1 MPRNTFQLPTADSL
15 LSGSADPL
23 SMVHN
28 YSPPTAPKPS
38 KRELDAYAARLE
50 QDQINNEAMA
60 FVDQVRSQSWWRDGT
75 WRRRQEAIDNY
86 ENNIWPSYAAQRF
99 GNDTTKAN
107 LVKNLMLQP
116 LREDVRNQKAQDT
129 WTNTY
134 NNLVASAQAGFDQGR
149 ASMAA
154 APVAFDIITGQ
165 DASESIDNLANVL
178 IDNRLREQERIQNTP
193 QRQYDTQR
201 IKELEEE
208 GKDYAF
214 FRNMWEQRSIRPLI
228 NQVVEQWP
236 NLLASLGFTTAG
248 AAIGSTA
255 GPAGAVAGGAAGAAA
270 GGALTT
276 VMGLVSQV
284 SDEIFN
290 ATPEEL
296 RSSPRYKE
304 LEQQGY
310 SEADAKSILARDAA
324 REVIGLGAALGAASG
339 VLGPEAI
346 IARSSVLSP
355 LLRGGLMRRI
365 ATGAGLGFAE
375 EFPSEYTEQVIQN
388 RAYNAATGEDRA
400 LTEGAL
406 ESGLIGGAV
415 GGLLG
420 GVGGFRNREQTS
432 TEAPTRP
439 NAVPSP
445 EGSVGGF
452 NVPTATNLSIPGGV
466 TNPVYNPDS
475 EADARARTAAARQL
489 SDIVDGLVNKSSP
502 VVPDDMPALFN
513 AMQTA
518 QQLGLDLDTFEPLIA
533 SVQNAV
539 NKSLGSNF
547 NVMDA
552 YNAFLAAN
560 QYTIQPAPAP
570 FTQPTVAQPAA
581 TQAPVTQVPVAP
593 AAPVTQPAVDNV
605 PVEPAAP
612 EPPVVDNSPGS
623 PAPVST
629 NPAPVPGHIDTP
641 ATNVTDTTPVVPISN
656 NVPVTQNAGPVMMPA
671 APQQTTYN
679 PNAEDTDPDLLDA
692 EILSLDLYDTLHDKM
707 PTPDAII
714 DIYKLIDKARAKGIP
729 VYTNPTVLNMVD
741 RVNKFAR
748 DYIAS
753 DYDMLT
759 DYTRWATGDDTSLR
773 NWTAPDFAYNNY
785 AHFISNKIFD
795 TIEDMKIESRTTGVL
810 DIFPVFRLLKKAQ
823 ENGVDIYNNDYIKRA
838 LDEAAILFNE
848 SDQENLSHRDLLPLY
863 NKWTQDYDTPLI
875 DTPTTQDIDNGT
887 GREQPTTGIEN
898 SPATSSPTA
907 TTQSGPD
914 QGPVSNG
921 PETPP
926 ADGTAA
932 QGTGT
937 GGTAYTD
944 PGTTAGNV
952 QANQPADGRTADGT
966 DSGSDN
972 TADDTTGTGS
982 DTGNGITVGEAE
994 QRASDGRF
1002 KSIVRQLTKVRN
1014 GYGYTAKLSEF
1025 TQSRMQYYDSMGLTP
1040 QESYRE
1046 ASIDATIADNMASYL
1061 LSLNIN
1067 NTQITT
1073 DLRNI
1078 EERIRKEFGR
1088 SAIEARRGAVFVYR
1102 MINTIAQV
1110 RRSTVK
1116 DMLNAITFT
1125 SNTETDVN
1133 GYYSSYRSVVD
1144 NNRISTIG
1152 WAKTADL
1159 HTLIH
1164 EFTHYYFDA
1173 VADIVEEVRT
1183 GARNNSPAIDQLKA
1197 DYESLLRFF
1206 KIPKKEWYSNKKWPS
1221 KYHEYFSNLIE
1232 RYFMGESAPRYTG
1245 LGRAMAAIKALFKA
1259 WYDTTMDVIN
1269 RLSMYAN
1276 PVWFD
1281 REKMYSIANLPPKVR
1296 TAVDNIFRGY
1306 NSPVTDLLKRWH
1318 LDTTIE
1324 LRNTLDAEFGTL
1336 VNYYMAQNGKDIY
1349 EAYNDAAEYMRNR
1362 IALGNFSANEKA
1374 DVLTEVMAADSID
1387 YVMNID
1393 DAVQAEPDNFMLR
1406 VIDEAMQDPQ
1416 DMTSPLVTLGSTP
1429 TYVTQNMSVGILD
1442 PAVNDAVNGDQNGPF
1457 LDSPSMIVNNH
1468 AQPDTDNRLLM
1479 DEDSEQVRTVI
1490 GNEINMEL
1498 SLGDKTPVGVEYNN
1512 EDGSSD
1518 INEYAQLDEASE
1530 DTLLKVSVAL
1540 DRQSQD
1546 YQDSLKKGIDY
1557 VANKRS
1563 SFANTVYSPQ
1573 WIAGRWA
1580 SMATKIRKNFMDGG
1594 AYFRT
1599 YCLQYLSNANTN
1611 PDQTP
1616 LLQSFQNLTNSI
1628 TGAAR
1633 LFMDNVYNPL
1643 MQWAEQTAGSLNVD
1657 TETFM
1662 RDMGLYRTA
1671 LHTIEAA
1678 YKQREELEQALQEAY
1693 ALSPGQ
1699 EKIDAVAA
1707 ATEALESFIERQNG
1721 HDVKVKLYGGR
1732 SIREAQAIIQDVMS
1746 KYGKDLCDEGSNRLG
1761 NGFRWIN
1768 RFLMENGQLSQSD
1781 VDRFDTW
1788 LYYCPMT
1795 TDSKSETGA
1804 INDIAY
1810 YAPRQNFH
1818 RYGSYSPAQDAF
1830 SALTQYGARAART
1843 VGMSEFGTY
1852 LRQAYL
1858 MFEKQNNVTNQI
1870 GNAKYFNGMA
1880 MIPEEIVNGIR
1891 YGTAKHTKQAEMWA
1905 QNIEN
1910 NTDVVIRVR
1919 EKDDNGND
1927 VIKAYRVLFDKSDP
1941 FMAEVH
1947 EAVRNPFYASDPDVF
1962 LRRMAK
1968 ATRLYASV
1976 YTRLKPYFP
1985 VITSIRDMTERIS
1998 YLPTKNFIN
2007 DRGESV
2013 SGSTIA
2019 RQMVGFAMNPV
2030 NFIRLAKYWTTG
2042 RSGSEYIDSMMRD
2055 FQASGVDASSSYNEL
2070 LRISRKKTVDDIRSI
2085 IPTSIKGKGPK
2096 TVRAVVNTLSRWSDF
2111 FYSLPAFAQFIK
2123 MRENGINMRDT
2134 VDGVTSLMNMAQRGR
2149 FTSRYLAPMFP
2160 FVNSIGQTAG
2170 NLLGALGLHVMTFG
2184 NHPQANM
2191 LRRKAVAGW
2200 CVMFMTYGAI
2210 RALIP
2215 LIQESLGEGEE
2226 GERRLDLMP
2235 LSQVSTFIPIGI
2247 GDGAYIKWPTGFG
2260 PAMLGA
2266 MAAYGFDRVER
2277 GKMSE
2282 GDLMATMFTAF
2293 AKTLIPNSM
2302 PAFEFQK
2309 NPMQFIVQSFS
2320 PMLVQPIVQVATG
2333 YSYSGAKLSYDI
2345 YDSTSRKS
2353 DRYNLTTDRTWVD
2366 LAKTLYDTVGVD
2378 MAPEEIRALANGY
2391 LGGVLQ
2397 GAMALIES
2405 DPLYSNPT
2413 YQSTREQLGPFW
2425 SALGATSVYDV
2436 GMNVAQSSFFHAKDY
2451 YDAAIRR
2458 AGIGNALRG
2467 TVEEK
2472 RNILLSA
2479 GFTPAEADDY
2489 IAIYRAYN
2497 KMSQLN
2503 TDTRKHLDPLF
2514 GPNMDEDTI
2523 RRIYQ
2528 EWSIQR
2534 QGIQNDTVRILNF
2547 YNPNHRLRFDTP
2559 DELASMNLRNE
2570 VPGAPVVPG
2579 NIDLY
2584 NRPVVK
2590 NADGTI
2596 STVQTMTD
2604 QDVDGMWVN
2613 YPSIGPNGERWTR
2626 EQAWQYYLAT
2636 GQHLGKYRTL
2646 DEAVQAAIAL
2656 HEDQADLYVN

>member
-15 LSGSADPL
+15 LSGSVDPL

-60 FVDQVRSQSWWRDGT
+60 FVDQVRSQAWWRDGT

-134 NNLVASAQAGFDQGR
+134 NNLVSSAQAGFDQGR
-149 ASMAA
+149 ASLAA

-324 REVIGLGAALGAASG
+324 REVIGLGTALGAASG

-375 EFPSEYTEQVIQN
+375 EFPSEYMEQVIQN

-518 QQLGLDLDTFEPLIA
+518 QQLGLDMDTFEPLIA

-570 FTQPTVAQPAA
+570 FTQPTVAPATT
-581 TQAPVTQVPVAP
+581 TQAPVTQAPVTQAP
-593 AAPVTQPAVDNV
+593 VEPATTTQAPVTQAPVEPVTTVTQPAVGNI
-605 PVEPAAP
+605 PIEPAAP
-612 EPPVVDNSPGS
+612 EPPVIDNNPGS

-629 NPAPVPGHIDTP
+629 NPAPVPGHVDTP

-671 APQQTTYN
+671 APQQTT
-679 PNAEDTDPDLLDA
+679 PL
-692 EILSLDLYDTLHDKM
+692 
-707 PTPDAII
+707 
-714 DIYKLIDKARAKGIP
+714 
-729 VYTNPTVLNMVD
+729 V
-741 RVNKFAR
+741 
-748 DYIAS
+748 
-753 DYDMLT
+753 
-759 DYTRWATGDDTSLR
+759 
-773 NWTAPDFAYNNY
+773 
-785 AHFISNKIFD
+785 
-795 TIEDMKIESRTTGVL
+795 TI
-810 DIFPVFRLLKKAQ
+810 
-823 ENGVDIYNNDYIKRA
+823 
-838 LDEAAILFNE
+838 
-848 SDQENLSHRDLLPLY
+848 
-863 NKWTQDYDTPLI
+863 
-875 DTPTTQDIDNGT
+875 PTTQDIDNGT

-898 SPATSSPTA
+898 GPATNSPTA

-914 QGPVSNG
+914 QDPVANG
-921 PETPP
+921 PETSP

-972 TADDTTGTGS
+972 PADDTTGTGS
-982 DTGNGITVGEAE
+982 NTGDGITVSEAE

-1014 GYGYTAKLSEF
+1014 GYEYTAKLSEF
-1025 TQSRMQYYDSMGLTP
+1025 TQSRIQYYDSTGLTP

-1046 ASIDATIADNMASYL
+1046 ANIDTAIADNMASYL
-1061 LSLNIN
+1061 LSLNRN
-1067 NTQITT
+1067 NRQITT

-1116 DMLNAITFT
+1116 DMLNAIIFT
-1125 SNTETDVN
+1125 SNTKTDVN

-1183 GARNNSPAIDQLKA
+1183 GARNNSPAIEQLKA

-1259 WYDTTMDVIN
+1259 WYDTTMDIIN
-1269 RLSMYAN
+1269 RLSVYAN

-1281 REKMYSIANLPPKVR
+1281 REKMYSIANLPPRVR

-1306 NSPVTDLLKRWH
+1306 NSPVTDFLKRWH

-1324 LRNTLDAEFGTL
+1324 LRNTLDIEFSNL
-1336 VNYYMAQNGKDIY
+1336 VERYMSQNGKDIY
-1349 EAYNDAAEYMRNR
+1349 EAYNDAAEHMRNQ
-1362 IALGNFSANEKA
+1362 IALDSFSANEKA

-1416 DMTSPLVTLGSTP
+1416 DITSPLVTLGSTP
-1429 TYVTQNMSVGILD
+1429 TYVTQNLSVGILD

-1479 DEDSEQVRTVI
+1479 EEDSEQIRTVI

-1518 INEYAQLDEASE
+1518 INEYAQLDEAGE

-1573 WIAGRWA
+1573 WMAGRWA

-1678 YKQREELEQALQEAY
+1678 YKQREELERALQEAY

-2030 NFIRLAKYWTTG
+2030 NFIRLARYWTTG

-2503 TDTRKHLDPLF
+2503 TDTRKRLDPLF

-2604 QDVDGMWVN
+2604 QDVDGMWIN

>member
-15 LSGSADPL
+15 LSGSVDPL
-23 SMVHN
+23 SMVQN

-60 FVDQVRSQSWWRDGT
+60 FVDQVRSQAWWRDGT

-149 ASMAA
+149 ASLAA

-248 AAIGSTA
+248 AALGSTA
-255 GPAGAVAGGAAGAAA
+255 GPAGTVAGGAAGAAA

-324 REVIGLGAALGAASG
+324 REVIGIGTALGAASG

-388 RAYNAATGEDRA
+388 RAYNVATGDDRA
-400 LTEGAL
+400 ITEDAL

-445 EGSVGGF
+445 AGSVGGF
-452 NVPTATNLSIPGGV
+452 NVPTTSTLSIPGGV

-475 EADARARTAAARQL
+475 ENDARVRTAAARQL
-489 SDIVDGLVNKSSP
+489 SDIVDSLVNKDSP
-502 VVPDDMPALFN
+502 VMPDDMPALFN

-518 QQLGLDLDTFEPLIA
+518 QQLGLDLDSFEPLIA

-552 YNAFLAAN
+552 YNVFLTNN
-560 QYTIQPAPAP
+560 QYTTQPAPAP
-570 FTQPTVAQPAA
+570 FTQPTVAPATTTQTPVTQA
-581 TQAPVTQVPVAP
+581 PVAPATTTQAPVTQPTVAPATTTQAPVTQAPVAP
-593 AAPVTQPAVDNV
+593 ATTTQAPVTQPTVAPATTTQAPVTQAPVEPVTPVTQPAVDNI

-612 EPPVVDNSPGS
+612 EPPVIDNNPGS

-629 NPAPVPGHIDTP
+629 NPAPVPGHVDTP
-641 ATNVTDTTPVVPISN
+641 PTNVTDTTPVVSISN
-656 NVPVTQNAGPVMMPA
+656 NVPVTQNTGPVMMPA
-671 APQQTTYN
+671 APQQTT
-679 PNAEDTDPDLLDA
+679 PF
-692 EILSLDLYDTLHDKM
+692 
-707 PTPDAII
+707 
-714 DIYKLIDKARAKGIP
+714 
-729 VYTNPTVLNMVD
+729 V
-741 RVNKFAR
+741 
-748 DYIAS
+748 
-753 DYDMLT
+753 
-759 DYTRWATGDDTSLR
+759 
-773 NWTAPDFAYNNY
+773 
-785 AHFISNKIFD
+785 
-795 TIEDMKIESRTTGVL
+795 TI
-810 DIFPVFRLLKKAQ
+810 
-823 ENGVDIYNNDYIKRA
+823 
-838 LDEAAILFNE
+838 
-848 SDQENLSHRDLLPLY
+848 
-863 NKWTQDYDTPLI
+863 
-875 DTPTTQDIDNGT
+875 PTTQDIDNGT

-898 SPATSSPTA
+898 GPATNSPTA
-907 TTQSGPD
+907 TTQSGPN
-914 QGPVSNG
+914 QSPVSNG
-921 PETPP
+921 SETTP

-966 DSGSDN
+966 DSGPDN

-982 DTGNGITVGEAE
+982 DTGDGITVSEAE

-1014 GYGYTAKLSEF
+1014 GYEYTAKLSEF
-1025 TQSRMQYYDSMGLTP
+1025 TQSRVQYYESMGLTI
-1040 QESYRE
+1040 QEAYRE

-1061 LSLNIN
+1061 LSLNRN
-1067 NTQITT
+1067 NTQIYK

-1102 MINTIAQV
+1102 MVNTIAQL
-1110 RRSTVK
+1110 RRSTIRN
-1116 DMLNAITFT
+1116 MLNALTFT
-1125 SNTETDVN
+1125 SSTSDSVN
-1133 GYYSSYRSVVD
+1133 GYYDAYRSKVANSKSV
-1144 NNRISTIG
+1144 IIG
-1152 WAKTADL
+1152 WSKTADL

-1164 EFTHYYFDA
+1164 EFTHYYFGE
-1173 VADIVEEVRT
+1173 VADILEEVRT
-1183 GARNNSPAIDQLKA
+1183 GVRNTSPAIDQLKA
-1197 DYESLLRFF
+1197 DYESLLSFF
-1206 KIPKKEWYSNKKWPS
+1206 KIPKNEWYAYNKWPA

-1232 RYFMGESAPRYTG
+1232 RYFMGESAPKYTG

-1269 RLSMYAN
+1269 RLSVYAN

-1281 REKMYSIANLPPKVR
+1281 REKMYSIANLPPRVR

-1336 VNYYMAQNGKDIY
+1336 VDRYMSQNGKDIY
-1349 EAYNDAAEYMRNR
+1349 EAYNDAAEYMRNQ
-1362 IALGNFSANEKA
+1362 IALDNFSANEKA

-1393 DAVQAEPDNFMLR
+1393 DAVQTEPDNFMLR

-1416 DMTSPLVTLGSTP
+1416 DITSPLVTLGSTP
-1429 TYVTQNMSVGILD
+1429 TYVTQNLSVGILD

-1479 DEDSEQVRTVI
+1479 EEDSEQIRTVI

-1518 INEYAQLDEASE
+1518 INEYAQLDEAGE

-1546 YQDSLKKGIDY
+1546 YKDSLKKGTDY

-1563 SFANTVYSPQ
+1563 SFANTVYAPQ
-1573 WIAGRWA
+1573 WMAGRWA

-1662 RDMGLYRTA
+1662 RDMGIYRTA

-1678 YKQREELEQALQEAY
+1678 YKQREELERALQEAY

-1707 ATEALESFIERQNG
+1707 ATEALENFSERQNG

-1732 SIREAQAIIQDVMS
+1732 SIREAQALIQDVMG
-1746 KYGKDLCDEGSNRLG
+1746 KYGKDLCDAGSNRLG

-2030 NFIRLAKYWTTG
+2030 NFIRLARYWTTG

-2096 TVRAVVNTLSRWSDF
+2096 TVRAVINTLSRWSDF
-2111 FYSLPAFAQFIK
+2111 FYSLPAFAQFVK

-2489 IAIYRAYN
+2489 IAIYQAYN

-2503 TDTRKHLDPLF
+2503 TDTRKRLDPLF

>member
-15 LSGSADPL
+15 LSGSVDPL
-23 SMVHN
+23 SMVQN

-60 FVDQVRSQSWWRDGT
+60 FVDQVRSQAWWRDGT

-149 ASMAA
+149 ASLAA

-248 AAIGSTA
+248 AALGSTV
-255 GPAGAVAGGAAGAAA
+255 GPAGTIAGGAAGAAA

-324 REVIGLGAALGAASG
+324 REVIGLGTALGAASG

-388 RAYNAATGEDRA
+388 RAYNVTTGDERA

-420 GVGGFRNREQTS
+420 GVGGFRNREQPS

-445 EGSVGGF
+445 AGSVGGF
-452 NVPTATNLSIPGGV
+452 NVPTTSTLSIPGGV

-475 EADARARTAAARQL
+475 ENDARARTAAARQL
-489 SDIVDGLVNKSSP
+489 SDIVDSLVNKSSP
-502 VVPDDMPALFN
+502 VLPDDMPALFN

-552 YNAFLAAN
+552 YNDFLTTN

-570 FTQPTVAQPAA
+570 FTQPTVTPAIT
-581 TQAPVTQVPVAP
+581 TQAPVTQAPVAP
-593 AAPVTQPAVDNV
+593 ATTTQAPVTQAPVAPATTTQAPVTQPTVAPATTTQTPVTQAPVEPVTPVTQPAVDNI

-612 EPPVVDNSPGS
+612 EPPVVANNPGS

-629 NPAPVPGHIDTP
+629 NPAPVPGHVDTP
-641 ATNVTDTTPVVPISN
+641 PTNVTDTTPVVSISN

-671 APQQTTYN
+671 APQQTT
-679 PNAEDTDPDLLDA
+679 PF
-692 EILSLDLYDTLHDKM
+692 
-707 PTPDAII
+707 
-714 DIYKLIDKARAKGIP
+714 
-729 VYTNPTVLNMVD
+729 V
-741 RVNKFAR
+741 
-748 DYIAS
+748 
-753 DYDMLT
+753 
-759 DYTRWATGDDTSLR
+759 
-773 NWTAPDFAYNNY
+773 
-785 AHFISNKIFD
+785 
-795 TIEDMKIESRTTGVL
+795 TI
-810 DIFPVFRLLKKAQ
+810 
-823 ENGVDIYNNDYIKRA
+823 
-838 LDEAAILFNE
+838 
-848 SDQENLSHRDLLPLY
+848 
-863 NKWTQDYDTPLI
+863 
-875 DTPTTQDIDNGT
+875 PTTQDIDNGT

-898 SPATSSPTA
+898 GPAASSPAA
-907 TTQSGPD
+907 ATQSGPN
-914 QGPVSNG
+914 QSPVSNG
-921 PETPP
+921 PETSP

-982 DTGNGITVGEAE
+982 DTGNGITVSEAE

-1014 GYGYTAKLSEF
+1014 GYEYTAKLSEF
-1025 TQSRMQYYDSMGLTP
+1025 TQSRVQYYESMGLTI
-1040 QESYRE
+1040 QEAYRE

-1061 LSLNIN
+1061 LSLNRN
-1067 NTQITT
+1067 NTQIYK

-1102 MINTIAQV
+1102 MVNTIAQL
-1110 RRSTVK
+1110 RRSTIRN
-1116 DMLNAITFT
+1116 MLNALTFT
-1125 SNTETDVN
+1125 SSTSDSVN
-1133 GYYSSYRSVVD
+1133 GYYDAYRSKVANSKSV
-1144 NNRISTIG
+1144 IIG
-1152 WAKTADL
+1152 WSKTADL

-1164 EFTHYYFDA
+1164 EFTHYYFGE
-1173 VADIVEEVRT
+1173 VADILEEVRT
-1183 GARNNSPAIDQLKA
+1183 GVRNTSPAIDQLKA
-1197 DYESLLRFF
+1197 DYESLLSFF
-1206 KIPKKEWYSNKKWPS
+1206 KIPKNEWYTYNKWPA

-1269 RLSMYAN
+1269 RLSVHAN

-1281 REKMYSIANLPPKVR
+1281 REKMYSIANLPPRVR

-1336 VNYYMAQNGKDIY
+1336 VDRYMSQNGKDIY
-1349 EAYNDAAEYMRNR
+1349 EAYNDAAEYMRNQ
-1362 IALGNFSANEKA
+1362 ITLDNFSANEKA

-1429 TYVTQNMSVGILD
+1429 TYVTQNLSVGILD

-1479 DEDSEQVRTVI
+1479 EEDSEQIRTVI

-1518 INEYAQLDEASE
+1518 INEYAQLDEAGE

-1546 YQDSLKKGIDY
+1546 YKDSLKKGIDY

-1573 WIAGRWA
+1573 WMAGRWA

-1678 YKQREELEQALQEAY
+1678 YKQREELERALQEAY

-1852 LRQAYL
+1852 LRQTYL

-2013 SGSTIA
+2013 RGSTIA

-2030 NFIRLAKYWTTG
+2030 NFIRLARYWTTG

-2096 TVRAVVNTLSRWSDF
+2096 TVRAVINTLSRWSDF
-2111 FYSLPAFAQFIK
+2111 FYSLPAFAQFVK

-2134 VDGVTSLMNMAQRGR
+2134 VDGVTTLMNMAQRGR

-2170 NLLGALGLHVMTFG
+2170 NLLGALGLHAMTFG

-2366 LAKTLYDTVGVD
+2366 VAKTLYDTVGVD

-2503 TDTRKHLDPLF
+2503 TDTRKRLDPLF

>member
-15 LSGSADPL
+15 LSGSVDPL
-23 SMVHN
+23 SMVQN

-60 FVDQVRSQSWWRDGT
+60 FVDQVRSQAWWRDGT

-149 ASMAA
+149 ASLAA

-248 AAIGSTA
+248 AALGSTA
-255 GPAGAVAGGAAGAAA
+255 GPAGTVAGGAAGAAA

-324 REVIGLGAALGAASG
+324 REVIGLGTALGAASG

-388 RAYNAATGEDRA
+388 RAYNVTTGDERA

-420 GVGGFRNREQTS
+420 GVGGFRNREQPS

-445 EGSVGGF
+445 AGSVGGF
-452 NVPTATNLSIPGGV
+452 NVPTTSTLSIPGGV

-475 EADARARTAAARQL
+475 ENDARARTAAARQL
-489 SDIVDGLVNKSSP
+489 SDIVDSLVNKSSP
-502 VVPDDMPALFN
+502 VLPDDMPALFN

-552 YNAFLAAN
+552 YNAFLTAN

-570 FTQPTVAQPAA
+570 FTQPTVAPATT
-581 TQAPVTQVPVAP
+581 TQAPVTQPTVAP
-593 AAPVTQPAVDNV
+593 ATTTQAPVTQAPVVPATTTQAPVTQAPVEPATTTQTPVTQAPVEPVTPVTQPAVDNI

-612 EPPVVDNSPGS
+612 EPPVVANNPGS

-629 NPAPVPGHIDTP
+629 NPAPVPGHVDTP
-641 ATNVTDTTPVVPISN
+641 PTNVTDTTPVVPISN

-671 APQQTTYN
+671 APQQTT
-679 PNAEDTDPDLLDA
+679 PL
-692 EILSLDLYDTLHDKM
+692 
-707 PTPDAII
+707 
-714 DIYKLIDKARAKGIP
+714 
-729 VYTNPTVLNMVD
+729 V
-741 RVNKFAR
+741 
-748 DYIAS
+748 
-753 DYDMLT
+753 
-759 DYTRWATGDDTSLR
+759 
-773 NWTAPDFAYNNY
+773 
-785 AHFISNKIFD
+785 
-795 TIEDMKIESRTTGVL
+795 TI
-810 DIFPVFRLLKKAQ
+810 
-823 ENGVDIYNNDYIKRA
+823 
-838 LDEAAILFNE
+838 
-848 SDQENLSHRDLLPLY
+848 
-863 NKWTQDYDTPLI
+863 
-875 DTPTTQDIDNGT
+875 PTTQDIDNGT

-898 SPATSSPTA
+898 GPATNSPTA
-907 TTQSGPD
+907 TTQSGPG
-914 QGPVSNG
+914 QGPVANG

-952 QANQPADGRTADGT
+952 QTNQPADGRTADGT

-972 TADDTTGTGS
+972 PADDTTGTGS
-982 DTGNGITVGEAE
+982 NTGDGITVSEAE

-1014 GYGYTAKLSEF
+1014 RYEYTAKLSEF
-1025 TQSRMQYYDSMGLTP
+1025 TQSRVQYYESMGLTI
-1040 QESYRE
+1040 QEAYRE

-1061 LSLNIN
+1061 LSLNRN
-1067 NTQITT
+1067 NTQIYK

-1102 MINTIAQV
+1102 MVNTIAQL
-1110 RRSTVK
+1110 RRSTIRN
-1116 DMLNAITFT
+1116 MLNALTFT
-1125 SNTETDVN
+1125 SSTSDSVN
-1133 GYYSSYRSVVD
+1133 GYYDAYRSKVANSKSV
-1144 NNRISTIG
+1144 IIG
-1152 WAKTADL
+1152 WSKTADL

-1164 EFTHYYFDA
+1164 EFTHYYFGE
-1173 VADIVEEVRT
+1173 VADILEEVRT
-1183 GARNNSPAIDQLKA
+1183 GVRNTSPAIDQLKA
-1197 DYESLLRFF
+1197 DYESLLSFF
-1206 KIPKKEWYSNKKWPS
+1206 KIPKNEWYAYNKWPA

-1232 RYFMGESAPRYTG
+1232 RYFMGESAPKYTG

-1269 RLSMYAN
+1269 RLSVYAN

-1281 REKMYSIANLPPKVR
+1281 REKMYSIANLPPRVR

-1336 VNYYMAQNGKDIY
+1336 VDRYMSQNGKDIY
-1349 EAYNDAAEYMRNR
+1349 EAYNDAAEYMRNQ
-1362 IALGNFSANEKA
+1362 IALDNFSANEKA

-1393 DAVQAEPDNFMLR
+1393 DAVQTEPDNFMLR

-1416 DMTSPLVTLGSTP
+1416 DITSPLVTLGSTP
-1429 TYVTQNMSVGILD
+1429 TYVTQNLSVGILD

-1479 DEDSEQVRTVI
+1479 EEDSEQIRTVI

-1518 INEYAQLDEASE
+1518 INEYAQLDEAGE

-1546 YQDSLKKGIDY
+1546 YKDSLKKGTDY

-1563 SFANTVYSPQ
+1563 SFANTVYAPQ
-1573 WIAGRWA
+1573 WMAGRWA

-1662 RDMGLYRTA
+1662 RDMGIYRTA

-1678 YKQREELEQALQEAY
+1678 YKQREELERALQEAY

-1707 ATEALESFIERQNG
+1707 ATEALENFIERQNG

-1732 SIREAQAIIQDVMS
+1732 SIREAQALIQDVMG
-1746 KYGKDLCDEGSNRLG
+1746 KYGKDLCDAGSNRLG

-2030 NFIRLAKYWTTG
+2030 NFIRLARYWTTG

-2096 TVRAVVNTLSRWSDF
+2096 TVRAVINTLSRWSDF
-2111 FYSLPAFAQFIK
+2111 FYSLPAFAQFVK

-2489 IAIYRAYN
+2489 IAIYQAYN

-2503 TDTRKHLDPLF
+2503 TDTRKRLDPLF